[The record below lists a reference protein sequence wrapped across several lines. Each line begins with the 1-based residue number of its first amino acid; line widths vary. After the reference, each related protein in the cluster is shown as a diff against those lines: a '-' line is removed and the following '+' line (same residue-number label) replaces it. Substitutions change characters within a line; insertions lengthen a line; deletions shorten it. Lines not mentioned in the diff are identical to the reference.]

1 MGREQRS
8 FSDLL
13 ATGCPALA
21 RFLEGLM
28 KGPAASGWPGSS
40 REHTGSN
47 GRANRTVAAACEH
60 GASAREVRPPSWKRR
75 RRRGRG
81 RPVALGG
88 KMRGE
93 AKRGRWTQREEEAG
107 MNMVIWG
114 SWGSLYGKWGAC
126 RGKHEMKWG
135 RRVGTVASM

>member
-1 MGREQRS
+1 
-8 FSDLL
+8 
-13 ATGCPALA
+13 
-21 RFLEGLM
+21 M
-28 KGPAASGWPGSS
+28 KGPPASGWPGSS
-40 REHTGSN
+40 HEHTGSN

-81 RPVALGG
+81 GPVALSG

-107 MNMVIWG
+107 MNLVIWG

-135 RRVGTVASM
+135 RRVAQWPPCELVSLVYDFCQYFKYVLQVLRGT